1 MTWLNQYIR
10 GNYTYT
16 HISKLAING
25 QEELKFIHLFPKFC
39 RYSHKN
45 AVYFT
50 SCEGFKIP
58 NVSELEYLVYEKK
71 CAGDKMFLAHEA
83 SRKDAV
89 VVV

>member
-1 MTWLNQYIR
+1 M
-10 GNYTYT
+10 
-16 HISKLAING
+16 
-25 QEELKFIHLFPKFC
+25 
-39 RYSHKN
+39 
-45 AVYFT
+45 YFT